1 MCDMSSDIGARKVDW
16 TKYGVVYAGAQK
28 NIGTAGATI
37 VIIREDL
44 IGQQEM
50 DTPACLSWERAWKA
64 P

>member
-1 MCDMSSDIGARKVDW
+1 MPLVCDMSSDIGARKVDW

-44 IGQQEM
+44 IGNKRRTRQ
-50 DTPACLSWERAWKA
+50 LV
-64 P
+64 